1 MGPLMM
7 RVSSQPKR
15 KAFSLIEVMVSLF
28 IFTIIMV
35 ATSQIFVQTFANY
48 RYTRN
53 LQRDIENAQFLMAI
67 LSKELRTGTIVDPDS
82 STARASSVQFFDHS
96 QQLCLKYRLSG
107 GGIEVAS
114 TSVGSAN
121 SCNSTNFT
129 TNDYKMVS
137 TGTVTGGFDITP
149 SSSSPR
155 TVGKVTAT
163 LLIKNGTHEASIQS
177 TVSLRDYGP
186 EGSNLQ

>member
-1 MGPLMM
+1 MM
-7 RVSSQPKR
+7 HMYSRKEKR

-28 IFTIIMV
+28 IFTIVMV
-35 ATSQIFVQTFANY
+35 ATSQIFVQTFASY

-67 LSKELRTGTIVDPDS
+67 LSKELRTGTIVAPNGATS
-82 STARASSVQFFDHS
+82 RASSVQFFDHS
-96 QQLCLKYRLSG
+96 QQLCLSYRFSG
-107 GGIEVAS
+107 GGLEVAS

-121 SCNSTNFT
+121 TCNSTNFVT
-129 TNDYKMVS
+129 SNYKMVS
-137 TGTVTGGFDITP
+137 TGTVTGSFDITP

-155 TVGKVTAT
+155 TVGKVTTA
-163 LLIKNGTHEASIQS
+163 LLIKNGTHQASIQS

-186 EGSNLQ
+186 EGSDL